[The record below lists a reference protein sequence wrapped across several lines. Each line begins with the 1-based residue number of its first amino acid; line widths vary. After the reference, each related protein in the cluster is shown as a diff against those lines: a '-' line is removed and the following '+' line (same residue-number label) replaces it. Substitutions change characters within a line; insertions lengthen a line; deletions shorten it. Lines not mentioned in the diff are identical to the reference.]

1 MRISDWSSDVCSSDL
16 KSKLCGHWR
25 SPRMAGVRLRLTVD
39 CMDPRH
45 PDVVVSV
52 NTCVQIK
59 VLIHVG
65 SERTI
70 VGMYGK
76 CDASEACS
84 TGRSEESRVGKE
96 CVSTCSSRG
105 SARTNKKQILSPTLN

>member
-1 MRISDWSSDVCSSDL
+1 
-16 KSKLCGHWR
+16 
-25 SPRMAGVRLRLTVD
+25 MAGVRLRLTVD

-84 TGRSEESRVGKE
+84 PGNTPVR
-96 CVSTCSSRG
+96 
-105 SARTNKKQILSPTLN
+105 P

>member
-1 MRISDWSSDVCSSDL
+1 MILRPPRATRTDTLFPFTALFRSGLGLSLCSAR
-16 KSKLCGHWR
+16 KWKLCGHWR

-76 CDASEACS
+76 CDASDRKS
-84 TGRSEESRVGKE
+84 V
-96 CVSTCSSRG
+96 V
-105 SARTNKKQILSPTLN
+105 